1 MMQLPIIKTAP
12 EKIIV
17 GQRLEM
23 SLLENKTSA
32 LWKAFGPRRKEIANT
47 SCRGSYSIQVYDE
60 GFLKQ
65 EFSPTTSFYKWA
77 GVEVQN
83 TLKVP
88 EEMEVLR
95 IPAGKWAVFQYQ
107 GVTSGFYKMAQY
119 IYEEWLPN
127 SEYQLDHRP
136 HFEYMPPDYLGPM
149 HPEATEEV
157 WIPIK

>member
-1 MMQLPIIKTAP
+1 MQLPIIKTEP

-17 GQRLEM
+17 GQHVQM
-23 SLLENKTSA
+23 SLVENKTQE
-32 LWKAFGPRRKEIANT
+32 LWKAFGPRRKEIENL
-47 SCRGSYSIQVYDE
+47 SCHGSYSIQVYDE
-60 GFLKQ
+60 GFLNQK
-65 EFSPTTSFYKWA
+65 FTPRTLFYKWA
-77 GVEVQN
+77 GVAVQN

-88 EEMEVLR
+88 EAMEVLR
-95 IPAGKWAVFQYQ
+95 IPDGKWAVFQYQ
-107 GVTSGFYKMAQY
+107 GTTSEFYKMAQY
-119 IYEEWLPN
+119 IYEEWLPS